1 MRNGLNKFAK
11 GMFAIFTI
19 KLLFIG
25 TLLIIQSCQT
35 DDSFLDNQDQKLAVD
50 NFKTLVIESKP
61 KLDNYFSKKQS
72 LLSRKSTAS
81 EENEMKDILEPLL
94 NGSKDLLHAYNFT
107 DKEIKEELGDLN
119 SPEVIL
125 SAVLIVALEKDKQ
138 ISTAS
143 TIDLSSLFA
152 TSLYAQENNYDKTV
166 NCVLRAT
173 GLAGAGVLLNEG
185 IKEGIKKIGVKG
197 TLKMVGKV
205 AGRTLSWVGV
215 AWAVGD
221 FVYCMNKETK

>member
-1 MRNGLNKFAK
+1 MKNVLNK
-11 GMFAIFTI
+11 FAIFTI
-19 KLLFIG
+19 KLLFLG
-25 TLLIIQSCQT
+25 TFFIIQSCQT
-35 DDSFLDNQDQKLAVD
+35 DDNFLDNQDQKLAVE

-61 KLDNYFSKKQS
+61 KLDNYFSKKKN

-81 EENEMKDILEPLL
+81 EETEMKDILEPLL
-94 NGSKDLLHAYNFT
+94 KSSKNLLYAYNFT

-119 SPEVIL
+119 SPKVIL
-125 SAVLIVALEKDKQ
+125 SAALIVAMEKDKQ
-138 ISTAS
+138 INTAS
-143 TIDLSSLFA
+143 TVNLSG
-152 TSLYAQENNYDKTV
+152 LYAKEENNYDKTV

-185 IKEGIKKIGVKG
+185 IKEGIKKLGIKG

-205 AGRTLSWVGV
+205 VGRTLSWVGV

-221 FVYCMNKETK
+221 FVYCMNK